1 MVASKVAA
9 AVRIIVEIQQEGVA
23 ATQLAHSAM
32 PNTTRELLIAKNSR
46 VELSP

>member
-23 ATQLAHSAM
+23 ATQLARSAM
-32 PNTTRELLIAKNSR
+32 PNTTPVPR
-46 VELSP
+46 VINTS